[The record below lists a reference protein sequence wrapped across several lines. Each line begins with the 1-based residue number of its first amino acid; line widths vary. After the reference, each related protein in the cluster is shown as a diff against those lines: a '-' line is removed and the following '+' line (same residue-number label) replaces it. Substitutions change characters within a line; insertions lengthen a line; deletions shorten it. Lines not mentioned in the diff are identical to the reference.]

1 VRVLVWSLMSHIL
14 VVEDDPDTAQ
24 VVVAYLNRE
33 GYQVKIVQDGA
44 EGLQSARESPPAL
57 IILDWMLPNLV
68 GPEFISALRREQR
81 TPVIMLTARN
91 EESDRIV
98 GLELGADD
106 YVIKPFSPRELVA
119 RVRAVLR
126 RTQTREDPTAESVQ
140 VAGLRVDTSL
150 RQATYLEQMIEL
162 TTLEFDLLFTLARA
176 PGRVF
181 TRDALINRV
190 WGPDFAGVD
199 RVVDVH
205 VSNLRQKLTSVG
217 AGALLVTV
225 RGVGYKLTPDPS

>member
-1 VRVLVWSLMSHIL
+1 MSHIL

-24 VVVAYLNRE
+24 VVVAYLKRE
-33 GYQVKIVQDGA
+33 GYQVKLVHDGA
-44 EGLQSARESPPAL
+44 EGLQSAREAPPAL

-126 RTQTREDPTAESVQ
+126 RTQTREETPAEAVD

-190 WGPDFAGVD
+190 WGPDCAGGD
-199 RVVDVH
+199 RGVDVH
-205 VSNLRQKLTSVG
+205 GANLRQRLTRVG
-217 AGALLVTV
+217 AGCLLGPG
-225 RGVGYKLTPDPS
+225 RGAGH

>member
-1 VRVLVWSLMSHIL
+1 MSHIL

-106 YVIKPFSPRELVA
+106 YVIRSEEHTSELQS
-119 RVRAVLR
+119 R
-126 RTQTREDPTAESVQ
+126 
-140 VAGLRVDTSL
+140 G
-150 RQATYLEQMIEL
+150 
-162 TTLEFDLLFTLARA
+162 
-176 PGRVF
+176 
-181 TRDALINRV
+181 
-190 WGPDFAGVD
+190 
-199 RVVDVH
+199 H
-205 VSNLRQKLTSVG
+205 
-217 AGALLVTV
+217 LV
-225 RGVGYKLTPDPS
+225 

>member
-1 VRVLVWSLMSHIL
+1 MSHIL

-24 VVVAYLNRE
+24 VVVAYLKRE
-33 GYQVKIVQDGA
+33 GYQVKLVHDGA
-44 EGLQSARESPPAL
+44 EGLQSAREAPPAL

-119 RVRAVLR
+119 RVRAVLQIGR
-126 RTQTREDPTAESVQ
+126 ASCRERGS
-140 VAGLRVDTSL
+140 AG
-150 RQATYLEQMIEL
+150 Q
-162 TTLEFDLLFTLARA
+162 
-176 PGRVF
+176 
-181 TRDALINRV
+181 
-190 WGPDFAGVD
+190 
-199 RVVDVH
+199 
-205 VSNLRQKLTSVG
+205 
-217 AGALLVTV
+217 
-225 RGVGYKLTPDPS
+225 

>member
-1 VRVLVWSLMSHIL
+1 MSHIL

-33 GYQVKIVQDGA
+33 GYQVKIVHDGA

-57 IILDWMLPNLV
+57 IVLDWMLPNLV

-106 YVIKPFSPRELVA
+106 YVINPFSPRELVA

-126 RTQTREDPTAESVQ
+126 RPQKIGRASCTEGEES
-140 VAGLRVDTSL
+140 
-150 RQATYLEQMIEL
+150 
-162 TTLEFDLLFTLARA
+162 
-176 PGRVF
+176 
-181 TRDALINRV
+181 
-190 WGPDFAGVD
+190 W
-199 RVVDVH
+199 
-205 VSNLRQKLTSVG
+205 
-217 AGALLVTV
+217 
-225 RGVGYKLTPDPS
+225 